1 MSDGRARGEKANW
14 ERAMSEELRFHL
26 EQQTAANIAA
36 GMKPEEARRQ
46 ALVQF
51 GGMEGVKEECR
62 DEKGGIWLETLW
74 ADVRFGARMLRK
86 SPGFTLVAVITLAL
100 GIGANT
106 AIFSVINGVL
116 LRPLPFR
123 DPGRLLTLWQ
133 TEVSPGNYPLTGA
146 DYLDWQAQNRTL
158 EATSLYDFTMGFNAS
173 GAGEPEAA
181 AAVATQANFF
191 SVLGVQ
197 PMLGRGFARGE
208 DAAGK
213 NHVVVLSY
221 GFWKRHFGGRRDV
234 IDQALEL
241 NEEAYTVIG
250 VMPNWFRYP
259 AATDLW
265 IPKDMSQK
273 SLTPRG
279 THQYRAIGRLREGV
293 TPQQAQADLA
303 GIAAQIEK
311 DHPDTNGKVSAVV
324 VPMKEQLVGD
334 SRTPLLVLLGA
345 VALVLLVA
353 CANVANLMLARAT
366 RRSRE
371 MAVRAALGAGRRRII
386 QQLLTESLLLSL
398 TGAAIG
404 CLGAAW
410 FIRLAQSDAS
420 PLPAAQVIRL
430 DFRVLI
436 FTVCVSV
443 LVALLFGL
451 APALQALKVNLSDEL
466 KAGAAAVLN
475 AGGGRQALRDGLVIA
490 EIGVSLALLLA
501 AGLLLRTFANMRAT
515 QIGVDPQNVLTAR
528 IVLPDTKYG
537 TMEARRAFY
546 DHLLDHV
553 REIPGVESASVSTS
567 MPLNGGTNGTI
578 DSLSDMNPAMTS
590 QLVEFN
596 FISPDYF
603 HAYRIPVEG
612 GRAFTEMDEQHG
624 ADLSKAID
632 ALPPGQNPPA
642 ELAAEVIISA
652 AMARDFWPH
661 QDPVGKVFEVFGIK
675 ASVIGVVGDAKEWDD
690 IRHEPLPQIY
700 FPVTIILDRRGDCF
714 LTVKTRVEPASIDSV
729 LRREMS
735 QLDSGL
741 ALFHVRTMGE
751 VVSDVT
757 QATAYQ
763 TILLASFAA
772 FALLLAAIGIYGVM
786 AYAVTQRRHEFGI
799 RMALGAEPM
808 DVLRMVLA
816 HGTRLA
822 LAGVILGSAA
832 ALMAT
837 KLIAT
842 LVFGVSVHDPLTFAA
857 ASVLLLAVALA
868 ACYLPARRAMRVD
881 PMAALRYE

>member
-1 MSDGRARGEKANW
+1 
-14 ERAMSEELRFHL
+14 MSEGRRKSEKPGWESSMNEEMRFHL
-26 EQQTAANIAA
+26 EQQTAANVAA
-36 GMKPEEARRQ
+36 GMDRKEARRQ
-46 ALVQF
+46 ALLQF

-62 DEKGGIWLETLW
+62 EEKRGIWLEALW
-74 ADVRFGARMLRK
+74 ADARFGARMLRK

-116 LRPLPFR
+116 LRPLPFGAP
-123 DPGRLLTLWQ
+123 DRLVTLWQ

-158 EATSLYDFTMGFNAS
+158 EATSLYDFTMGFNTS

-197 PMLGRGFARGE
+197 PMLGRGFVQDE

-234 IDQALEL
+234 IDQTLEL

-250 VMPNWFRYP
+250 VMPNWFRFP
-259 AATDLW
+259 GGTDLW
-265 IPKDMSQK
+265 IPQDMSQK

-279 THQYRAIGRLREGV
+279 THQYRVLGRLLEGV
-293 TPQQAQADLA
+293 TPQQAQADLVA
-303 GIAAQIEK
+303 IASQIEK
-311 DHPDTNGKVSAVV
+311 DHPDTNDKVSAVV

-345 VALVLLVA
+345 VALVLMVA
-353 CANVANLMLARAT
+353 CANLANLMVARAT

-371 MAVRAALGAGRRRII
+371 IAVRAALGAGRRRII

-398 TGAAIG
+398 AGAAIG
-404 CLGAAW
+404 CLGAYW

-436 FTVCVSV
+436 FTMCVSV
-443 LVALLFGL
+443 VVALLSGL
-451 APALQALKVNLSDEL
+451 APALQALRVNLSEEL
-466 KAGAAAVLN
+466 KAGAASVLN
-475 AGGGRQALRDGLVIA
+475 AGGGRRALRDGLVIA
-490 EIGVSLALLLA
+490 EMAVSLALLLA
-501 AGLLLRTFANMRAT
+501 AGLLLRTFRNMRTT

-528 IVLPDTKYG
+528 IVLPDSKYA
-537 TMEARRAFY
+537 TREARRAFF
-546 DHLLDHV
+546 DSLLDRV
-553 REIPGVESASVSTS
+553 RQIPGADSASISTS
-567 MPLNGGTNGTI
+567 MPLAGGTNGTI
-578 DSLSDMNPAMTS
+578 DNLSDMNPAMAS

-603 HAYRIPVEG
+603 HAYRIPVEA
-612 GRAFTEMDEQHG
+612 GRTFSDLDEQHG
-624 ADLSKAID
+624 MDLNKKIDAVPPGHNPPDDLSAD
-632 ALPPGQNPPA
+632 
-642 ELAAEVIISA
+642 VIISA
-652 AMARDFWPH
+652 AMARDFWPK
-661 QDPVGKVFEVFGIK
+661 QDPVGKVFQVFGIK
-675 ASVIGVVGDAKEWDD
+675 ANVIGVVGDAKEWDD
-690 IRHEPLPQIY
+690 IRHEALPQLY
-700 FPVTIILDRRGDCF
+700 FPVTIMLDRRGDAF
-714 LTVKTRVEPASIDSV
+714 LTVKTRVEPASMAPV
-729 LRREMS
+729 LRREVT
-735 QLDSGL
+735 QLDAGL
-741 ALFHVRTMGE
+741 ALFHVRTMDE
-751 VVSDVT
+751 IVSDVT
-757 QATAYQ
+757 QATEYQ
-763 TILLASFAA
+763 TILLGSFAA
-772 FALLLAAIGIYGVM
+772 FALLLAAVGIYGVM
-786 AYAVTQRRHEFGI
+786 AYAVTERRHEFGI
-799 RMALGAEPM
+799 RMALGAEPW
-808 DVLRMVLA
+808 DVLRMVLM

-822 LAGVILGSAA
+822 LAGVVLGAVA
-832 ALMAT
+832 ALIAA

-881 PMAALRYE
+881 PMVALRYE

>member
-1 MSDGRARGEKANW
+1 MSDRRKKSGKADW
-14 ERAMSEELRFHL
+14 ESAMGEELRFHV

-36 GMKPEEARRQ
+36 GMEPEEARRQ
-46 ALVQF
+46 ALLQF
-51 GGMEGVKEECR
+51 GGMEDVKEQCR
-62 DEKGGIWLETLW
+62 EEKRGIWLETLW

-123 DPGRLLTLWQ
+123 DPGRLVTLWQ

-146 DYLDWQAQNRTL
+146 DYLDWQRQNRTL
-158 EATSLYDFTMGFNAS
+158 EATCLYDYTMGFNAS

-197 PMLGRGFARGE
+197 PMLGRGFAEGE
-208 DAAGK
+208 DAAGR
-213 NHVVVLSY
+213 NHVVVLNY

-234 IDQALEL
+234 INQTLEL

-265 IPKDMSQK
+265 IPKDMSEK

-279 THQYRAIGRLREGV
+279 THQYRAIGRLRDGV

-303 GIAAQIEK
+303 TVAAQIEK
-311 DHPDTNGKVSAVV
+311 DHPDTNDKVSAVV
-324 VPMKEQLVGD
+324 VPMKEQLVGN

-430 DFRVLI
+430 DIRVLA
-436 FTVCVSV
+436 FTICVSV

-466 KAGAAAVLN
+466 KAGAASVLN

-528 IVLPDTKYG
+528 IVLPETRYA

-546 DHLLDHV
+546 DRLLDRV
-553 REIPGVESASVSTS
+553 RQIPGVDSASISTS
-567 MPLNGGTNGTI
+567 MPLEGGTNGTI
-578 DSLSDMNPAMTS
+578 EGIAGMNSAMAS
-590 QLVEFN
+590 QLVEYN

-603 HAYRIPVEG
+603 QAYRIPVEM
-612 GRAFTEMDEQHG
+612 GRTFTETDEQHG
-624 ADLSKAID
+624 AELNQATD
-632 ALPPGQNPPA
+632 ALPPGKNPPEDLSA
-642 ELAAEVIISA
+642 DVIISA
-652 AMARDFWPH
+652 AMARDFWPN
-661 QDPVGKVFEVFGIK
+661 QSPLGKSFKVFGVK
-675 ASVIGVVGDAKEWDD
+675 ADVIGMVGDAKEWDD

-700 FPVTIILDRRGDCF
+700 FPVTIMFDRRGDCF
-714 LTVKTRVEPASIDSV
+714 LTVKTRVEPASIAPV
-729 LRREMS
+729 LRREVS
-735 QLDSGL
+735 GIDSGL
-741 ALFHVRTMGE
+741 ALFHLRTMNE
-751 VVSDVT
+751 VVEDVT

-763 TILLASFAA
+763 TILLASFAV

-822 LAGVILGSAA
+822 LAGVLLGIVA
-832 ALMAT
+832 ALLAT

-857 ASVLLLAVALA
+857 ASVLLLTVALA
-868 ACYLPARRAMRVD
+868 ACYLPARRAMLVD
-881 PMAALRYE
+881 PMVALRYE